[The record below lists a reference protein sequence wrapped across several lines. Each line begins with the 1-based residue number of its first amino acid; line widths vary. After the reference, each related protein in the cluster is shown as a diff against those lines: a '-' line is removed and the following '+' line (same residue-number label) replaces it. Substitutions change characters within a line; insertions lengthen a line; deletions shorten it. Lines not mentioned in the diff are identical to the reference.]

1 MTGPKDS
8 YKLSELPD
16 NLMLSPKFLFDWW
29 DGVVEQFGGEVALTN
44 KSPDFKLARELWVAA
59 VFACCKRLSSEKE
72 HWISA
77 VSDTDPDALVAYF
90 EVDEV
95 GAKRQIY
102 PIEVTEYDNNAVSLQ
117 QVIKKKLEKA
127 YGSTTRIVCYMTR
140 TKGDFEVNLSELS
153 DFVKANNPRNYEV
166 WLLGSFTP
174 KRDTAKNPQKLFC
187 LTTGED
193 YQVDMAEEKLVPN
206 VGEAVWVPVA
216 KSVNKEG
223 EHTPIG
229 KMTLEFPDLD

>member
-1 MTGPKDS
+1 MAESKSS

-16 NLMLSPKFLFDWW
+16 NLMLSPEFLFDWW
-29 DGVVEQFGGEVALTN
+29 DGVIERFGGEVALMN

-59 VFACCKRLSSEKE
+59 VFACCKRLSNEKE

-90 EVDEV
+90 EVDDI

-102 PIEVTEYDNNAVSLQ
+102 PLEVTEYGNNAESLEQ
-117 QVIKKKLEKA
+117 TIKKKLDKA
-127 YGSTTRIVCYMTR
+127 YDSTTRIVCYMTR
-140 TKGDFEVNLSELS
+140 TKGDFEVKLKELS
-153 DFVKANNPRNYEV
+153 DYVKTNNPRNYEV
-166 WLLGSFTP
+166 WLLGGFKS
-174 KRDTAKNPQKLFC
+174 KRDFAKNPLKLFC

-193 YQVDMAEEKLVPN
+193 YQIDLAEEKLVPN
-206 VGEAVWVPVA
+206 VGEAVWVPTA

-223 EHTPIG
+223 MLTHLG
-229 KMTLEFPDLD
+229 KITLEFPTID